1 MMKKGL
7 LFLFVL
13 WIGLGYIVQ
22 AQSTYDSIT
31 LDGSSALPLLEN
43 NFTQNW
49 NISPAAHLGMRV
61 KYHLG
66 SIQLGIRYNRYSSGN
81 PVYEDGS
88 FDSYFIYVGWEYPFS
103 FSNRLS
109 FAPGLRFGNN
119 YMAFDNPATYPAT
132 GVWGEYIFDPH
143 ESEFAYELFGR
154 LEYSFTKNP
163 WSLHSTFSYNRTLTY
178 HPMPV
183 SMLSFGISRSFATP
197 SWLKS
202 FFK

>member
-1 MMKKGL
+1 MKRSL
-7 LFLFVL
+7 LFILVL
-13 WIGLGYIVQ
+13 WIGYGVTAH
-22 AQSTYDSIT
+22 AQNTYDRIT
-31 LDGSSALPLLEN
+31 IDGSSALPVIDN

-49 NISPAAHLGMRV
+49 KISPTAHFGLRV
-61 KYHLG
+61 NYHMG
-66 SIQLGIRYNRYSSGN
+66 SIQSGIRYSRYSADN

-103 FSNRLS
+103 LSERLS

-132 GVWGEYIFDPH
+132 GVWGEYVFDPH

-154 LEYSFTKNP
+154 LEYSFRKSR
-163 WSLHSTFSYNRTLTY
+163 WSLHSNFSYNRTLTY

-183 SMLSFGISRSFATP
+183 SMFSFGISRTFATP